1 MLRFIF
7 KYHISIKVNITP
19 SVYTPDPLAMEYTS
33 LDYFN
38 YYLREFC
45 NEITANF
52 PDFEKGVVANYRELL
67 EAKQSKNDMYVKCF
81 VSRVNDHME
90 AICKRDVTLFDPSR
104 YIDKATGSAGV
115 LVFIEGVDM
124 LALWNS
130 SFNNEATAA
139 SIWKYLQLLVL
150 IGRRVVLNAA
160 EVKEILGQVGG
171 EVYAPAKVEKTLQGK
186 PDDLEDSGN
195 KPDMLGLGGLASLA
209 GMMGIGNGEMPDLS
223 GIVKTIGEQL
233 SNLDMS
239 SIVSEMEKAQSETVT
254 NLESAGEEDTP
265 SDGTSASG
273 PSNLFADLAKEMAET
288 VDFDAMRAGANN
300 SEPPKG
306 INDVFSRL
314 MSGDNAKNIFGLA
327 AKFAQKMQSDV
338 QSGKMKESD
347 LFNPANMASMMGA
360 GMDAKKMKKQAQQ
373 LAAENPALVEE
384 ARRQQNQSAQGKTA
398 ARLKAKLEARQ
409 NAANTDQTPQ

>member
-1 MLRFIF
+1 
-7 KYHISIKVNITP
+7 
-19 SVYTPDPLAMEYTS
+19 MEFTY

-90 AICKRDVTLFDPSR
+90 AICKRDVALFDSSR
-104 YIDKATGSAGV
+104 YVDKATGATGV

-124 LALWNS
+124 LALWHS
-130 SFNNEATAA
+130 SFNNAANTAA
-139 SIWKYLQLLVL
+139 IWKYLQLLVL
-150 IGRRVVLNAA
+150 LGRRVVPNAT
-160 EVKEILGQVGG
+160 EIKELLAQVGG
-171 EVYAPAKVEKTLQGK
+171 EVYVPAKVEKTLQGK
-186 PDDLEDSGN
+186 PDDLEDAGN

-233 SNLDMS
+233 SNIDMS
-239 SIVSEMEKAQSETVT
+239 GIVAEMEKAQAETVA
-254 NLESAGEEDTP
+254 NLDANA
-265 SDGTSASG
+265 TSADSPSSSTEGQQQSTTQASG
-273 PSNLFADLAKEMAET
+273 GATNLFADLAKEMANT
-288 VDFDAMRAGANN
+288 VDFDAMRNEN

-327 AKFAQKMQSDV
+327 AKFAQKMQADV
-338 QSGKMKESD
+338 QSGKLNESD
-347 LFNPANMASMMGA
+347 LISQMGSMMGA

-373 LAAENPALVEE
+373 MAAENPAMAEE
-384 ARRQQNQSAQGKTA
+384 LRRQHNQASQGKTA
-398 ARLKAKLEARQ
+398 ARLKAKLEAKQ
-409 NAANTDQTPQ
+409 QAAAQPPSGGN

>member
-1 MLRFIF
+1 
-7 KYHISIKVNITP
+7 
-19 SVYTPDPLAMEYTS
+19 MEFTY

-52 PDFEKGVVANYRELL
+52 PDFETGVVANYRELL

-81 VSRVNDHME
+81 VSRVNDHMD
-90 AICKRDVTLFDPSR
+90 AICKRDVSLFDPSR
-104 YIDKATGSAGV
+104 YVDKATGFTGV

-130 SFNNEATAA
+130 SFNNSVNSAA
-139 SIWKYLQLLVL
+139 IWKYLQLLVL
-150 IGRRVVLNAA
+150 LGRRVVPNAA
-160 EVKEILGQVGG
+160 EVKELLSQVGG
-171 EVYAPAKVEKTLQGK
+171 EVYVPAKVEKTLQGK
-186 PDDLEDSGN
+186 PDDLDDAGN

-239 SIVSEMEKAQSETVT
+239 SIVSEMEKAQAETVN
-254 NLESAGEEDTP
+254 NLES
-265 SDGTSASG
+265 SDEGTSAGETTSTAEG
-273 PSNLFADLAKEMAET
+273 TASSEPGNLFADLAKEMAET
-288 VDFDAMRAGANN
+288 VDFDAMRAEN

-314 MSGDNAKNIFGLA
+314 MTGDNAKNIFGLA
-327 AKFAQKMQSDV
+327 AKFAQKMRADV
-338 QSGKMKESD
+338 QSGKLKEAD
-347 LFNPANMASMMGA
+347 LFNPANLASMLSA
-360 GMDAKKMKKQAQQ
+360 GQDAKKMKKQAQQ
-373 LAAENPALVEE
+373 MAAENPALVEE
-384 ARRQQNQSAQGKTA
+384 ARRQQNQAAQGKTA

-409 NAANTDQTPQ
+409 NAAAGQAPK

>member
-1 MLRFIF
+1 
-7 KYHISIKVNITP
+7 
-19 SVYTPDPLAMEYTS
+19 MEFTY

-45 NEITANF
+45 NEIIANF

-90 AICKRDVTLFDPSR
+90 AICKRDVALFDPSR
-104 YIDKATGSAGV
+104 YVDKATGSAGV

-130 SFNNEATAA
+130 SFNTAA
-139 SIWKYLQLLVL
+139 NSAAIWKYLQLLVL
-150 IGRRVVLNAA
+150 LGRRVVPNAA
-160 EVKEILGQVGG
+160 EVKELLSQVGG
-171 EVYAPAKVEKTLQGK
+171 EVYVPAKVEKTLQGK
-186 PDDLEDSGN
+186 PDDLDDAGN

-233 SNLDMS
+233 GSLDMS
-239 SIVSEMEKAQSETVT
+239 SIVSEMEKAQAETVN
-254 NLESAGEEDTP
+254 NLESGAGEGLTTGGESGDSAPT
-265 SDGTSASG
+265 TSAG
-273 PSNLFADLAKEMAET
+273 PGNLFADLAKEMAET
-288 VDFDAMRAGANN
+288 VDFAAMRSEN

-306 INDVFSRL
+306 INDMFSRL
-314 MSGDNAKNIFGLA
+314 MAGDNAKNIFGLA
-327 AKFAQKMQSDV
+327 AKFAQKMQADV
-338 QSGKMKESD
+338 QSGKLKESD
-347 LFNPANMASMMGA
+347 LFNPANMASMLSA
-360 GMDAKKMKKQAQQ
+360 GQDAKKMKKQVQQ

-384 ARRQQNQSAQGKTA
+384 ARRQQNQAAQGKTA

-409 NAANTDQTPQ
+409 NAAAGQAPK

>member
-1 MLRFIF
+1 
-7 KYHISIKVNITP
+7 
-19 SVYTPDPLAMEYTS
+19 MEFTY

-45 NEITANF
+45 NEVTSNF
-52 PDFEKGVVANYRELL
+52 PDFEKGVVATYRELL

-81 VSRVNDHME
+81 VSRVNDHMD
-90 AICKRDVTLFDPSR
+90 AICKRDAALFDPAR
-104 YIDKATGSAGV
+104 YVDKATGSTGV

-130 SFNNEATAA
+130 SFNTAA
-139 SIWKYLQLLVL
+139 NSAAIWKYLQLLVL
-150 IGRRVVLNAA
+150 LGRRVVPNAA
-160 EVKEILGQVGG
+160 EVKELLAQVGG
-171 EVYAPAKVEKTLQGK
+171 EVYVPAKVEKTLQGK
-186 PDDLEDSGN
+186 PDDLEDAGN

-233 SNLDMS
+233 GNLDMS
-239 SIVSEMEKAQSETVT
+239 SIVSEMEKAQSETVN
-254 NLESAGEEDTP
+254 NLESGAQAGD
-265 SDGTSASG
+265 SASTPTG
-273 PSNLFADLAKEMAET
+273 TSNLFADLAKEMAET
-288 VDFDAMRAGANN
+288 VDFDAMRAGNNN

-314 MSGDNAKNIFGLA
+314 MSGDNCKNIFGLA
-327 AKFAQKMQSDV
+327 AKFAQKMQVDV
-338 QSGKMKESD
+338 QSGKLKEAD
-347 LFNPANMASMMGA
+347 LFNPANVASMLSA
-360 GMDAKKMKKQAQQ
+360 GQDAKKMKKQAQQ

-384 ARRQQNQSAQGKTA
+384 ARRQQNQAAQGKTA

-409 NAANTDQTPQ
+409 NAASAGQAPQ

>member
-1 MLRFIF
+1 
-7 KYHISIKVNITP
+7 
-19 SVYTPDPLAMEYTS
+19 MEYTA

-67 EAKQSKNDMYVKCF
+67 EAKQSKNDTYIKCF

-90 AICKRDVTLFDPSR
+90 AICKRDVSLFDPAR
-104 YIDKATGSAGV
+104 YVDKATGSPGV

-124 LALWNS
+124 LALWSS
-130 SFNNEATAA
+130 SFNNDATAA

-150 IGRRVVLNAA
+150 IGRRVVLSAA
-160 EVKEILGQVGG
+160 EVKDILSQVGG
-171 EVYAPAKVEKTLQGK
+171 EVYVPAKVEKTLNGK
-186 PDDLEDSGN
+186 PDDLEDAGN

-209 GMMGIGNGEMPDLS
+209 GMIGIGNGEMPDLS

-233 SNLDMS
+233 GSLDMS
-239 SIVSEMEKAQSETVT
+239 SIVSEMQKAQAETVA
-254 NLESAGEEDTP
+254 NLESGAD
-265 SDGTSASG
+265 TSASSGTHDTEGGSATSG
-273 PSNLFADLAKEMAET
+273 PSNLFADMAKEMAET

-300 SEPPKG
+300 SEPPRG

-327 AKFAQKMQSDV
+327 AKFAQKMQADV

-360 GMDAKKMKKQAQQ
+360 GLDAKKMKKQAQQ
-373 LAAENPALVEE
+373 MAAENPAMVEE
-384 ARRQQNQSAQGKTA
+384 ARRQQNQATQGKTA

-409 NAANTDQTPQ
+409 NASAGQAPQ

>member
-1 MLRFIF
+1 
-7 KYHISIKVNITP
+7 
-19 SVYTPDPLAMEYTS
+19 MEFTY

-45 NEITANF
+45 NEITSNF

-90 AICKRDVTLFDPSR
+90 AICKRDVTLFDPAR
-104 YIDKATGSAGV
+104 YVDKATGSAGV

-130 SFNNEATAA
+130 SFNTAA
-139 SIWKYLQLLVL
+139 NSAAIWKYLQLLVL
-150 IGRRVVLNAA
+150 LGRRVVPNAA
-160 EVKEILGQVGG
+160 EVKELLSQVGG
-171 EVYAPAKVEKTLQGK
+171 EVYVPAKVEKTLQGK
-186 PDDLEDSGN
+186 PDDLEDAGN

-233 SNLDMS
+233 GNLDMS
-239 SIVSEMEKAQSETVT
+239 SIVSEMEKAQSETVN
-254 NLESAGEEDTP
+254 NLESGAQAGD
-265 SDGTSASG
+265 SASAPTG
-273 PSNLFADLAKEMAET
+273 TSNLFADLAKEMAET
-288 VDFDAMRAGANN
+288 VDFDAMRAGDNN

-314 MSGDNAKNIFGLA
+314 MSGDNGKNIFGLA
-327 AKFAQKMQSDV
+327 AKFAQKMQADV
-338 QSGKMKESD
+338 QSGKLKEAD
-347 LFNPANMASMMGA
+347 LFNPANMASMLSA
-360 GMDAKKMKKQAQQ
+360 GQDAKKMKKQAQQ

-384 ARRQQNQSAQGKTA
+384 ARRQQNQAAQGKTA

-409 NAANTDQTPQ
+409 NAASAGQAPQ

>member
-1 MLRFIF
+1 
-7 KYHISIKVNITP
+7 
-19 SVYTPDPLAMEYTS
+19 MEYTA

-52 PDFEKGVVANYRELL
+52 PDFEKGVVSNYRELL

-81 VSRVNDHME
+81 ISRVNDHME
-90 AICKRDVTLFDPSR
+90 AICKRDVTLFDPTR
-104 YIDKATGSAGV
+104 YVDKATGSPGV

-130 SFNNEATAA
+130 SFNNETTAA

-150 IGRRVVLNAA
+150 IGRKVLLSAA
-160 EVKEILGQVGG
+160 EVKELLSQVGG
-171 EVYAPAKVEKTLQGK
+171 DVYVPAKVEKTLNGK
-186 PDDLEDSGN
+186 PDDLEDPGN

-233 SNLDMS
+233 GSLDMS
-239 SIVSEMEKAQSETVT
+239 GIVAEMQKAQSETVA
-254 NLESAGEEDTP
+254 NLESGDETPASSSATDTGAAT
-265 SDGTSASG
+265 SGTG
-273 PSNLFADLAKEMAET
+273 NLFADMAKEMAET
-288 VDFDAMRAGANN
+288 VDFDAIHNN
-300 SEPPKG
+300 AESGEPPKG
-306 INDVFSRL
+306 INDVFNRL
-314 MSGDNAKNIFGLA
+314 MTGDNVKNIFGLA
-327 AKFAQKMQSDV
+327 AKFAQKIQSDV

-360 GMDAKKMKKQAQQ
+360 GLDAKKMKKHAQQ
-373 LAAENPALVEE
+373 MAAENPALVEE
-384 ARRQQNQSAQGKTA
+384 ARRQQNQANQGKTA

-409 NAANTDQTPQ
+409 NAAGQAPQ

>member
-1 MLRFIF
+1 
-7 KYHISIKVNITP
+7 
-19 SVYTPDPLAMEYTS
+19 MEYTA

-90 AICKRDVTLFDPSR
+90 AICKCDVTLFDPAR
-104 YIDKATGSAGV
+104 YVDKATGSPGV

-130 SFNNEATAA
+130 SFNNETTAA

-150 IGRRVVLNAA
+150 IGRKVVLSAA

-171 EVYAPAKVEKTLQGK
+171 EVYVPAKVEKTLNGK
-186 PDDLEDSGN
+186 PDDLEDAGN

-233 SNLDMS
+233 GSLDMS
-239 SIVSEMEKAQSETVT
+239 GIVAEMQKAQEETVA
-254 NLESAGEEDTP
+254 NLESGD
-265 SDGTSASG
+265 DTSATASGATDTGSASTG
-273 PSNLFADLAKEMAET
+273 PSSLFADMAKEMAET
-288 VDFDAMRAGANN
+288 VDFDAIRNN
-300 SEPPKG
+300 AESGEPPKG

-314 MSGDNAKNIFGLA
+314 MTGDNAKNIFGLA
-327 AKFAQKMQSDV
+327 AKFAQKMQADV

-360 GMDAKKMKKQAQQ
+360 GLDAKKMKKQAQQ
-373 LAAENPALVEE
+373 MAAENPALVEE
-384 ARRQQNQSAQGKTA
+384 ARRQQNQANQGKTA

-409 NAANTDQTPQ
+409 NASAGQAPQ